1 VASWRR
7 YAYYYGPAYYGPTDY
22 SGPTY
27 YYGPTDYSG
36 PTYYYGPISTY
47 FRDFVAQV
55 STTCLLPTYLLWP
68 YLPQVNEAH
77 FSESSHDRVQALLEA
92 SSTWDFNAL
101 DLVGPTNNHSLLFLG
116 YWLFVQAYL
125 LY

>member
-27 YYGPTDYSG
+27 YYGP
-36 PTYYYGPISTY
+36 TY

>member
-1 VASWRR
+1 MASWRR

-22 SGPTY
+22 YGPTY

-55 STTCLLPTYLLWP
+55 STTCLLPTY
-68 YLPQVNEAH
+68 
-77 FSESSHDRVQALLEA
+77 
-92 SSTWDFNAL
+92 
-101 DLVGPTNNHSLLFLG
+101 
-116 YWLFVQAYL
+116 
-125 LY
+125 